1 MGVRLRIR
9 SASSIAAVIA
19 VLAGCGGGGG
29 GGTTSAGPSL
39 PIAAQFGVTV
49 LNSVLYG
56 STPSSISFSVAD
68 ATRSCIAFPEPFS
81 DDHLAYDASVVR
93 GVQLLD
99 CGTDGWFTV
108 TFHALDVPLADT
120 TVKWTVS
127 ESGLSKSIVKQGGL
141 CVQAAGGSDL
151 KERVTEKH
159 ASGCPR

>member
-1 MGVRLRIR
+1 MGVRVRSR
-9 SASSIAAVIA
+9 SAFSVAVVIA
-19 VLAGCGGGGG
+19 VLAGCGGG

-56 STPSSISFSVAD
+56 STPSSISFSVSD
-68 ATRSCIAFPEPFS
+68 ATRSCIRFPEPFS
-81 DDHLAYDASVVR
+81 DNHLAYDASAVR

-141 CVQAAGGSDL
+141 CVQAVGVFVIKAPI
-151 KERVTEKH
+151 TEKH
-159 ASGCPR
+159 SSGCP